1 MMTKGVTVSRAG
13 PLADAIAANSDSIA
27 TAGKRGYAMSSH
39 HSITTEAVDAVLVIR
54 LNDTKALNAISLEMV
69 EQLMEAFRLASH
81 TKRAIM
87 LTGCGRAFCSGIN
100 LRSMTID
107 FDGDYDGGVALE
119 SHINPLMMLIRDL
132 PIPFVTAVNGLAAGI
147 GSTIALAGDYIVAA
161 EQAYFLQAF
170 RQVGIAPDGGTA
182 YVLTKAIGR
191 VRAMEMMLLGERI
204 SAAKALEW
212 GLINRVTAN
221 DDVETVALDIARSLA
236 SGPTKAL
243 GEIRK
248 SCWHAL
254 EASFAEKLTKERD
267 VQRELGKTADHRE
280 AVAAFME
287 KRPPIFSGS

>member
-1 MMTKGVTVSRAG
+1 
-13 PLADAIAANSDSIA
+13 
-27 TAGKRGYAMSSH
+27 MSSH
-39 HSITTEAVDAVLVIR
+39 LSITTEALDAVFVIR

-69 EQLMEAFRLASH
+69 EALMEALRQASR

-87 LTGCGRAFCSGIN
+87 LTGSGRAFCSGIN
-100 LRSMTID
+100 LRSMNID
-107 FDGDYDGGVALE
+107 FDGDYDGGEALE

-132 PIPFVTAVNGLAAGI
+132 PIPLVTAVNGLAVGI

-191 VRAMEMMLLGERI
+191 VRAMEMMLLGEKI

-212 GLINRVTAN
+212 GLINRVTAV
-221 DDVETVALDIARSLA
+221 DDVESVALDIARSLA
-236 SGPTKAL
+236 LGPTKAL
-243 GEIRK
+243 GAIRK
-248 SCWHAL
+248 SCWQAL
-254 EASFAEKLTKERD
+254 EAGFTEKLTNERQ

>member
-1 MMTKGVTVSRAG
+1 
-13 PLADAIAANSDSIA
+13 
-27 TAGKRGYAMSSH
+27 MSNYR
-39 HSITTEAVDAVLVIR
+39 SITTEALDAVLVIR
-54 LNDTKALNAISLEMV
+54 LNDAKALNAISLEMV
-69 EQLMEAFRLASH
+69 EELMQAFRLASR

-100 LRSMTID
+100 LRSMTFD

-147 GSTIALAGDYIVAA
+147 GSTIALAGDFIVAA
-161 EQAYFLQAF
+161 EHAYFLQAF

-212 GLINRVTAN
+212 GLINRVTA
-221 DDVETVALDIARSLA
+221 DDAVESVALDIARSLA

-254 EASFAEKLTKERD
+254 EASFAEKLTKERE
-267 VQRELGKTADHRE
+267 VQRELGKTVDHRE

>member
-1 MMTKGVTVSRAG
+1 
-13 PLADAIAANSDSIA
+13 
-27 TAGKRGYAMSSH
+27 MSSYR
-39 HSITTEAVDAVLVIR
+39 SIITEALDAVLVIR

-69 EQLMEAFRLASH
+69 EELGEAFRLASR

-107 FDGDYDGGVALE
+107 FDADYDGGVALE

-132 PIPFVTAVNGLAAGI
+132 PIPFVTAVNGPAVGI

-170 RQVGIAPDGGTA
+170 RQVGIAADGGTA
-182 YVLTKAIGR
+182 YLLAKAIGR

-221 DDVETVALDIARSLA
+221 DDVESVALDIARSLA

-243 GEIRK
+243 GAIRK

-254 EASFAEKLTKERD
+254 EASFAAELTNERD

-287 KRPPIFSGS
+287 KRPPIFSGR

>member
-1 MMTKGVTVSRAG
+1 
-13 PLADAIAANSDSIA
+13 
-27 TAGKRGYAMSSH
+27 MSSYR
-39 HSITTEAVDAVLVIR
+39 SISTEALDAVLVIR
-54 LNDTKALNAISLEMV
+54 LNDTKALNAMSLEMV
-69 EQLMEAFRLASH
+69 EELMEAFQLASR

-132 PIPFVTAVNGLAAGI
+132 PIPFVTAVNGLAVGI
-147 GSTIALAGDYIVAA
+147 GSTLALAGDYIVAA

-182 YVLTKAIGR
+182 YILTKAIGR
-191 VRAMEMMLLGERI
+191 VRAMEMMLLGEKI

-221 DDVETVALDIARSLA
+221 DDVQSVALDIARSLA
-236 SGPTKAL
+236 AGPTKAL
-243 GEIRK
+243 GAIRK

-254 EASFAEKLTKERD
+254 EAGFTEKLTTERN

-280 AVAAFME
+280 AFAAFME
-287 KRPPIFSGS
+287 KRPPTFKGS

>member
-1 MMTKGVTVSRAG
+1 
-13 PLADAIAANSDSIA
+13 
-27 TAGKRGYAMSSH
+27 MSNYR
-39 HSITTEAVDAVLVIR
+39 SITTEALDAVLVIR

-69 EQLMEAFRLASH
+69 EELGEAFRLASS

-107 FDGDYDGGVALE
+107 FDSDYDGGAALE

-132 PIPFVTAVNGLAAGI
+132 PIPFVTAVNGLAVGI
-147 GSTIALAGDYIVAA
+147 GSTIALAGDFIVAA

-182 YVLTKAIGR
+182 YILAKAIGR
-191 VRAMEMMLLGERI
+191 VRAMEMMLLGEKI

-221 DDVETVALDIARSLA
+221 DAVESVALDIARSLA
-236 SGPTKAL
+236 TGPTKAL
-243 GEIRK
+243 GAIRK

-254 EASFAEKLTKERD
+254 EASFTAELTTERH

-280 AVAAFME
+280 AVEAFME
-287 KRPPIFSGS
+287 KRPPIFRGS

>member
-1 MMTKGVTVSRAG
+1 
-13 PLADAIAANSDSIA
+13 
-27 TAGKRGYAMSSH
+27 MSSYR
-39 HSITTEAVDAVLVIR
+39 SITTEALDAVLVIR
-54 LNDTKALNAISLEMV
+54 LNDTKALNALSLEMV
-69 EQLMEAFRLASH
+69 EELMEAFRLASR

-132 PIPFVTAVNGLAAGI
+132 PIPLVTAVNGPAVGI
-147 GSTIALAGDYIVAA
+147 GSTLALAGDYIVAA

-182 YVLTKAIGR
+182 YILTKAIGR

-221 DDVETVALDIARSLA
+221 ADIESVALEIARSLA
-236 SGPTKAL
+236 SGPTRAL

-254 EASFAEKLTKERD
+254 EAGFAAELTQERD

-287 KRPPIFSGS
+287 KRPPIFRGS

>member
-1 MMTKGVTVSRAG
+1 
-13 PLADAIAANSDSIA
+13 
-27 TAGKRGYAMSSH
+27 MSSH
-39 HSITTEAVDAVLVIR
+39 LSITTETVDAVFVIR

-69 EQLMEAFRLASH
+69 EELMEAFRLASR

-107 FDGDYDGGVALE
+107 FDADYDGGEALE

-132 PIPFVTAVNGLAAGI
+132 PIPFVTAVNGLAVGI

-182 YVLTKAIGR
+182 YILTKAIGR
-191 VRAMEMMLLGERI
+191 VRAMEMMLLGEKI

-221 DDVETVALDIARSLA
+221 DDVERVALDIARSLA

-243 GEIRK
+243 GEIRR
-248 SCWHAL
+248 SSWRAL
-254 EASFAEKLTKERD
+254 EIGFAEKLTTEREA
-267 VQRELGKTADHRE
+267 QRELGRTADHRE

-287 KRPPIFSGS
+287 KRPPIFSGN

>member
-1 MMTKGVTVSRAG
+1 
-13 PLADAIAANSDSIA
+13 
-27 TAGKRGYAMSSH
+27 MSSYR
-39 HSITTEAVDAVLVIR
+39 SITTEALDAVLVIR

-69 EQLMEAFRLASH
+69 EELMEAFRLASR

-107 FDGDYDGGVALE
+107 FDGDYDGGAALE

-132 PIPFVTAVNGLAAGI
+132 PIPFVTAVNGPAVGI
-147 GSTIALAGDYIVAA
+147 GSTLALAGDYIVAA

-182 YVLTKAIGR
+182 YILTKAIGR

-221 DDVETVALDIARSLA
+221 DVLESVALDIARSLA
-236 SGPTKAL
+236 SGPTRAL

-254 EASFAEKLTKERD
+254 EAGFAAELTQERD

-287 KRPPIFSGS
+287 KRPPIFRGS

>member
-1 MMTKGVTVSRAG
+1 
-13 PLADAIAANSDSIA
+13 
-27 TAGKRGYAMSSH
+27 MSSH
-39 HSITTEAVDAVLVIR
+39 LSITTEAVDAVLLIR

-69 EQLMEAFRLASH
+69 EQLMEAFRLASR
-81 TKRAIM
+81 TKRAII
-87 LTGCGRAFCSGIN
+87 LTGSGRAFCSGIN
-100 LRSMTID
+100 LRSIPID

-147 GSTIALAGDYIVAA
+147 GSTIALAGDFIVAA
-161 EQAYFLQAF
+161 EHAYFLQAF
-170 RQVGIAPDGGTA
+170 RQIGIAPDGGTA

-191 VRAMEMMLLGERI
+191 VRAMEMMLLGEKI

-221 DDVETVALDIARSLA
+221 DAVESVALDIARSLA
-236 SGPTKAL
+236 TGPTKAL
-243 GEIRK
+243 GAIRK

-254 EASFAEKLTKERD
+254 EAGFAEKLTQERD

-280 AVAAFME
+280 AVTAFME
-287 KRPPIFSGS
+287 KRPPIFHGS

>member
-1 MMTKGVTVSRAG
+1 M
-13 PLADAIAANSDSIA
+13 NSHS
-27 TAGKRGYAMSSH
+27 
-39 HSITTEAVDAVLVIR
+39 SITTEALDAIFVIR
-54 LNDTKALNAISLEMV
+54 LNDPKALNAISLEMV
-69 EQLMEAFRLASH
+69 EALMEALQQASR

-87 LTGCGRAFCSGIN
+87 LTGSGRAFCSGIN
-100 LRSMTID
+100 LRSMNFE
-107 FDGDYDGGVALE
+107 FDGDYDGGEALE

-132 PIPFVTAVNGLAAGI
+132 PIPLVTAVNGLAVGI

-182 YVLTKAIGR
+182 YLLTKAIGR
-191 VRAMEMMLLGERI
+191 VRAMEMMLLGEKI

-212 GLINRVTAN
+212 GLINRVTA
-221 DDVETVALDIARSLA
+221 DADVESVALDIARSLA

-243 GEIRK
+243 GAIRK

-254 EASFAEKLTKERD
+254 EASFTAELTQERN

-280 AVAAFME
+280 AVEAFME
-287 KRPPIFSGS
+287 KRPPIFRGS

>member
-1 MMTKGVTVSRAG
+1 
-13 PLADAIAANSDSIA
+13 
-27 TAGKRGYAMSSH
+27 MSSYR
-39 HSITTEAVDAVLVIR
+39 SITTEALDAVLVIR
-54 LNDTKALNAISLEMV
+54 LNDTKALNALSLEMV
-69 EQLMEAFRLASH
+69 EELMEAFRLASR

-107 FDGDYDGGVALE
+107 FDGDYDGGAALE

-191 VRAMEMMLLGERI
+191 VRAMEMMLLGEKI

-221 DDVETVALDIARSLA
+221 DDLENVALDIARSLA

-254 EASFAEKLTKERD
+254 EAGFAEKLTKERD

-280 AVAAFME
+280 AIAAFME
-287 KRPPIFSGS
+287 KRPPIFGGT